1 MDFEQ
6 KDLSE
11 GCPTIFLGVCPL
23 NYIGGLS
30 NNISRSMSIKLYFG
44 GLSNIYLIFE
54 ECPMSFKNKKF
65 LFSKTYFIHGKCMC
79 EGVGED
85 SKHGEWHVDIHV
97 EICIF
102 FLQCVWMCENGIACA
117 LRWVVALVGDFLYW
131 ALLTQSW
138 EKKCFQVLGVHSEV
152 EIPEILV

>member
-23 NYIGGLS
+23 NYIRGLS

-54 ECPMSFKNKKF
+54 ECPMSFKKKNF
-65 LFSKTYFIHGKCMC
+65 
-79 EGVGED
+79 
-85 SKHGEWHVDIHV
+85 
-97 EICIF
+97 
-102 FLQCVWMCENGIACA
+102 
-117 LRWVVALVGDFLYW
+117 
-131 ALLTQSW
+131 
-138 EKKCFQVLGVHSEV
+138 CFQKHISYMANACVRESVRTRNMGHDM
-152 EIPEILV
+152 